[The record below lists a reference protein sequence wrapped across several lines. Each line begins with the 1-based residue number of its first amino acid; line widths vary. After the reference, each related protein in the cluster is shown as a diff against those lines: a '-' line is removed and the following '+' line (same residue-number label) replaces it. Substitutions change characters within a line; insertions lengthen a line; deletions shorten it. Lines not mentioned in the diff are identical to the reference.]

1 MTPEQKQRAMQMLR
15 RFSQT
20 TPMTRTADNAA
31 VAMAALLQELV
42 DADDKFKT
50 SVLAAINAAA
60 PNARHVEV
68 DGQPVFFSRSGD
80 DITDTHTLTPC
91 PHCGGSGAA
100 EDCAPEPEPFGYFK
114 SEPFGWTDCAETD
127 DGAIALFAAPPAPS
141 VQDAELVTVP
151 RELLGA
157 ASYAIKKNL
166 PAPKIL
172 EQLRRYALGGVAA
185 PTPAPS
191 VPDEVP
197 DAVIDAVADA
207 IGGAYDCLRVWSA
220 WEYGTMGPDDFLP
233 VTDDA
238 DRVAEIAR
246 AALSSWLATA
256 PTPADVLIATNPAQI
271 SSLAAPAPEPVARV
285 TGYYAGHL
293 SIATV
298 DGRVLP
304 AGTALY
310 LAPPA
315 PSVPVEPMENI
326 ALNEWLDKTEWVQKE
341 LNTFPV
347 SSLGMHRAD
356 VMRLEIERLREML
369 AAAPTP
375 AEAPADVARDNVA
388 SEPVGYLYT
397 NLQSG
402 EYHVSDADDD
412 YRGPERV
419 LWCIEPVYRRAKGQR

>member
-15 RFSQT
+15 RFSQA

-172 EQLRRYALGGVAA
+172 EQLRRYVLGGVAA

-191 VPDEVP
+191 VPDGWRS
-197 DAVIDAVADA
+197 A
-207 IGGAYDCLRVWSA
+207 IAKEFPLYD
-220 WEYGTMGPDDFLP
+220 E
-233 VTDDA
+233 
-238 DRVAEIAR
+238 
-246 AALSSWLATA
+246 
-256 PTPADVLIATNPAQI
+256 
-271 SSLAAPAPEPVARV
+271 
-285 TGYYAGHL
+285 
-293 SIATV
+293 
-298 DGRVLP
+298 DG
-304 AGTALY
+304 
-310 LAPPA
+310 
-315 PSVPVEPMENI
+315 
-326 ALNEWLDKTEWVQKE
+326 LDEDKHCCEWVMLQERK
-341 LNTFPV
+341 
-347 SSLGMHRAD
+347 
-356 VMRLEIERLREML
+356 RLHKML

-375 AEAPADVARDNVA
+375 AATTPAEPPADLVRDAEPDIWRVMCGDWRDETVAIHNSAGYITCGLDPAKAAALVRAHNGELLDGAAAIERDK
-388 SEPVGYLYT
+388 L
-397 NLQSG
+397 
-402 EYHVSDADDD
+402 
-412 YRGPERV
+412 
-419 LWCIEPVYRRAKGQR
+419 KGGA